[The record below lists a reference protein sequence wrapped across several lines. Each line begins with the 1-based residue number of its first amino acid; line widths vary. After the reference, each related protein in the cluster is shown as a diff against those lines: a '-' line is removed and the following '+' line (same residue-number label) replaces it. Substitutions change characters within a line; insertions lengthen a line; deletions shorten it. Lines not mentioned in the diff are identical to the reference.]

1 MLLNNIDTLKS
12 FIPTIATSEFSRYE
26 RSLELAEEWM
36 ARELTGTALLEDLDT
51 DIDEVLI
58 VKLQDVV
65 AHRGYLAAIPKL
77 DLVETENGFAV
88 ASNTNL
94 APASTARVNALKDG
108 LNDDLTDRIE
118 SLLQYLEVSEQYH
131 TVWKTSKAYTLV
143 YDSYI
148 FNLTDFRR
156 FAPFAGNRLAFI
168 AAKPSMQLAIKLNIE
183 PVISPELSE
192 EIIEQLR
199 DDDLSIDNSNII
211 DNIRYAFAFFTIGD
225 EKVGTS
231 FLNRVRKTIMKDV
244 DLYPAFKASDV
255 YAQFLAQK
263 TLSCDSPFL
272 ACGI

>member
-1 MLLNNIDTLKS
+1 MLVSDIDILKGL
-12 FIPTIATSEFSRYE
+12 IPTVATSDFNRYD
-26 RSLELAEEWM
+26 RHMALAEEWV
-36 ARELTGTALLEDLDT
+36 ARELTGTALIEALDT
-51 DIDEVLI
+51 DEDEVLI
-58 VKLQDVV
+58 AKLQDVV
-65 AHRGYLAAIPKL
+65 AHKGYLTAIPFL

-108 LNDDLTDRIE
+108 LNDALTDRIE
-118 SLLQYLEVSEQYH
+118 SLLQYLEVSESYH

-168 AAKPSMQLAIKLNIE
+168 AAKPTMQLAIHLNIE

-199 DDDLSIDNSNII
+199 DDDLNADNANII
-211 DNIRYAFAFFTIGD
+211 DNLRYAYAYFTIGD
-225 EKVGTS
+225 EKIGTS

-263 TLSCDSPFL
+263 TLSTDGPFL